1 MSNESKPSP
10 APSPPAVH
18 GHALG
23 GRAARLSTYLAGLD
37 PTVRGM
43 LWTVAAGMLFSVLNT
58 LLRLMAQQMDPF
70 QAQFLRYLFGCI
82 VMIPI
87 VLRTGLAAYWP
98 KRMGGQFLR
107 GGFHTIGLCLWFT
120 ALPQIHLAD
129 MTAIGFT
136 GPIFIM
142 IGAFFFF
149 KEKMLWDRWL
159 AAAIGFAGVLV
170 VVWPKLSGGAGF
182 YHMVML
188 ASAPMFAMSFLCAK
202 FLTRHERPEV
212 IVVWL
217 AITVAIFSFPLAT
230 LHWTWPTASQWL
242 TFLVCG
248 VIGSAGHYCLT
259 RSFVATDISATQSV
273 KFLDLVWASAMG
285 WLVFAA
291 VPSATTLAGGVVIAA
306 STVWIARRE
315 ARARKAA

>member
-1 MSNESKPSP
+1 MQK
-10 APSPPAVH
+10 
-18 GHALG
+18 
-23 GRAARLSTYLAGLD
+23 RTARLLRYLEGLD

-82 VMIPI
+82 VMLPI
-87 VLRTGLAAYWP
+87 MLRTGLAAYVP

-107 GGFHTIGLCLWFT
+107 GGFHTVGLSLWFT

-182 YHMVML
+182 YHVVML
-188 ASAPMFAMSFLCAK
+188 GSAPMFAMSFLCAK

-230 LHWTWPTASQWL
+230 LHWTWPTTTQWL
-242 TFLVCG
+242 TFLFCG

-315 ARARKAA
+315 ARARKIA